1 MSRSLSRAKR
11 EYLHTP
17 VDDLESFFWVALWSV
32 MFNEKSGPWNENEED
47 VRKFL
52 LKIDKDAAISEFIL
66 LHPDRCN
73 HHTRWVKATMKDWWL
88 KVRDRQLEWVSDVM
102 VKIPKGAD
110 QESYFQLH
118 FHRFALRGVL
128 DVLEVLHIHWEGEIG
143 RESWT

>member
-1 MSRSLSRAKR
+1 MSRSLLRAKR

-17 VDDLESFFWVALWSV
+17 VDDLESFFWVAFWSV

-47 VRKFL
+47 VRKLL
-52 LKIDKDAAISEFIL
+52 LKIDKDAAISEFTL

-73 HHTRWVKATMKDWWL
+73 HHTRRFQDVITDWWVKFQN
-88 KVRDRQLEWVSDVM
+88 RQLEWVSGVM
-102 VKIPKGAD
+102 RNIPKGAD

-118 FHRFALRGVL
+118 FHQFALRGVL
-128 DVLEVLHIHWEGEIG
+128 DVLEVLHKHWEGEIG